1 VEIPLERDALLV
13 DPRPVSG
20 DDVDLDAALV
30 AAARHGDREAFG
42 RLYDRFAP
50 MVHGILLSRVRA
62 QEADDLLHEVFL
74 AALDRLGALRD
85 DRAFGGW
92 LATIARNHAI
102 DHHRRG
108 RRDDELPADCAAPD
122 RATVEALA
130 VLETIRALPE
140 AYRETLVLRLV
151 EGLTGPEIAA
161 RCGMTH
167 ASVRVNLHRGM
178 RRLRERLG
186 LAPGERRGQ
195 GPEENDDA

>member
-1 VEIPLERDALLV
+1 VEIRLESASPLV
-13 DPRPVSG
+13 DPRAVNG
-20 DDVDLDAALV
+20 ERDGDLDAALV
-30 AAARHGDREAFG
+30 AAARGGDRRAFG

-50 MVHGILLSRVRA
+50 MVHGLLLARVGG
-62 QEADDLLHEVFL
+62 QEAEDLLHEVFL
-74 AALDRLGALRD
+74 AALDRLGTLRD

-92 LATIARNHAI
+92 LAAIARNRAA

-108 RRDDELPADCAAPD
+108 PREAAIPDETPAPD
-122 RATVEALA
+122 RETLEAEA
-130 VLETIRALPE
+130 VLATIRTLPE

-178 RRLRERLG
+178 RRLRARLG
-186 LAPGERRGQ
+186 LVPAKDD
-195 GPEENDDA
+195 DDA